1 MHAILSMPISEQADA
16 IKALMRTPEEDA
28 LGVAYE
34 VLKAHGL
41 SGLDG
46 LSGAETEDAIECALA
61 LVTSAGAAAACKDLL
76 DLLELLEL
84 LEFHPRVLIRNEA
97 RKARL
102 ALEGAR
108 SQAPLPPR
116 VAPKQNTCA
125 LWGPG
130 LVIPCALGAFYTD
143 F

>member
-1 MHAILSMPISEQADA
+1 MHAILSMPISQQAEA
-16 IKALMRTPEEDA
+16 IKALMLTAGDDA
-28 LGVAYE
+28 LVVAYE
-34 VLKAHGL
+34 VLKAHHLNGT
-41 SGLDG
+41 
-46 LSGAETEDAIECALA
+46 ETEDAVECALA
-61 LVTSAGAAAACKDLL
+61 LVTSAGACKGLGAPQALVGLLGLL
-76 DLLELLEL
+76 DM
-84 LEFHPRVLIRNEA
+84 LEFHPSVLIRNEA

-102 ALEGAR
+102 ALEGAS

-116 VAPKQNTCA
+116 VAQKQNSCA